1 MRMRRKPWA
10 RPELSAWKYN
20 IQEPTTLIGRW
31 QEEFGNQNP
40 LHLELGCGKGT
51 FVAEMAA
58 QNPHI
63 NYIAVDI
70 KSEVIVLAKRAVE
83 AKADPNRPLNV
94 RLMSHDIER
103 ITTMLSKED
112 HIQRI
117 YINFCNPW
125 PKNQYKKHRLTHT
138 RQLQSYK
145 SFLAEGG
152 EIWFKTDDLPLFEES
167 IAYFKE
173 AGFEITELTYDLHNS
188 NLPAQVQTEHEM
200 MFASKGIAIKFLRA
214 IKPAAQ

>member
-10 RPELSAWKYN
+10 RPELADWRYY
-20 IQEPTTLIGRW
+20 IQEPAALIERW
-31 QEEFGNQNP
+31 REEFGNQNP

-58 QNPHI
+58 QNPQI
-63 NYIAVDI
+63 NFIAVDI

-103 ITTMLSKED
+103 ITAMLSAED
-112 HIQRI
+112 QIQRI

-125 PKNQYKKHRLTHT
+125 PKNSYKKHRLTHT
-138 RQLQSYK
+138 RQLISYK
-145 SFLAEGG
+145 SFLVNGG

-173 AGFEITELTYDLHNS
+173 AGFEITQLCYDLHNS
-188 NLPAQVQTEHEM
+188 QLPAQVETEHER
-200 MFASKGIAIKFLRA
+200 MFISQGVPIKFLKA
-214 IKPAAQ
+214 MKPI